1 MVVGDSFVPVNESP
15 LAVISVENQTVQA
28 GTEVTLDGSASSD
41 DVGVVSYQW
50 SEGGSVLGTQ
60 TVLSLGALSAG
71 EYTIDLQVTDGEG
84 ATDTE
89 SVVITVEPAP
99 VTGTE
104 EGSSVAV
111 NDLFTLGNSG
121 SNVWSSVG
129 FVESFVAPPVVISSV
144 LTSNDADPAE
154 VMLSD
159 VSSVGVD
166 VLLGE
171 FEYQDGVHGAE
182 TLGLFYLEA
191 GAHDFGGLSAFAGTS
206 AVGGDLSRV
215 DFGVEFSSA
224 PVVLAHLMSEK
235 EDVTAVV
242 RVRDVD
248 ATGFSVQ
255 LQTEEALGTAGD
267 IRELHYVAI
276 EEGAGS
282 HNGQRVI
289 VGKTDRVVNHNAREI
304 EFGEELGSPLFYA
317 QDQQRFGNN
326 TAWVRMV
333 ALDSGSA
340 QVRMQEEQSQDSE
353 TTHTT
358 TIVGWM
364 AVGDPVNLE
373 PPPLTNESPLAENDT
388 ASVVAGEV
396 VTIDVLANDLDEG
409 LTIDASVVTVAIV
422 TASESGEAQVQ
433 SDGSVL
439 YTAPLVTED
448 TTDTFIYSV
457 TDADG
462 ASAEATVTVAISRV
476 NTAPVAV
483 DDAAIVVAGAGTL
496 IDVLSND
503 SDTDGSL
510 NVGSV
515 STSIDEAVAQA
526 DGTVLYTPAAG
537 AVTDSPIQFTYN
549 VADNEGALSNQATVT
564 VTVTPA
570 NTAPIAEDDSATVVA
585 GTEVS
590 INVLAN
596 DLDEGVLIDGST
608 VTVAIVT
615 ASELIAGIAQ
625 VQSDGSILY
634 TAPSVTEETIDTFS
648 YSVTDAGGESD
659 EAIVTVTINPAN
671 SAPVAD
677 GDEAAVVAGAE
688 VLIDVLSND
697 FDEGIA
703 IDAST
708 VTVSIVDGP
717 DVGAAVVQSNSTIL
731 YTVPVDTEEVSAS
744 FSYSV
749 EDAEGAV
756 SGTATVTVTITPS
769 NAAPVA
775 VDDEVTVVA
784 GVDTPINVLANDLDE
799 SIEIDAEAVTLAI
812 VDGSGPTV
820 GTAVVQ
826 EDGTVF
832 YIAPLDAEET
842 TDTFRYSV
850 TDAGGASAEATVVVT
865 VTPAN
870 SAPVTE
876 DDSATVLAGADVLI
890 NVLENDLDESIE
902 IDAEIVTISIVDGSG
917 PAVGIAVVQ
926 DDGTILYT
934 VPADAIETSDSFRYS
949 VTDAQGES
957 GEALVSIT
965 IDPANTA
972 PFAEDDEV
980 TVVAGVSTLIEVLTN
995 DLDEGVV
1002 VDASAVTVAIVD
1014 GSGPVVGTVV
1024 VQDDGTILYTV
1035 PADTIDTSDSF
1046 SYSVTDADGESG
1058 EASVT
1063 VTISPANIANTA
1075 PLAVDD
1081 EVTVVAGED
1090 TLIDVLS
1097 NDSDDGIPS
1106 DVLTVI
1112 AGPVEPS
1119 HGTISI
1125 DPVSGVIT
1133 YSSNPMMVSLDAVD
1147 QFSYIVEDE
1156 SGLASNA
1163 ATVTVT
1169 FDLGA
1174 VIHTHHEMIPNP
1186 VYGTNVR
1193 VAEACKGVAQ
1203 GCDWSSAS
1211 TWVTGAVPDGDSRVI
1226 VDGHVRIQDLNA
1238 LARSIGIYPEGKL
1251 AFAANDN
1258 TRLSVA
1264 DLLVFQG
1271 GTLEIGT
1278 QNSPISS
1285 SVRAEVVFRDLP
1297 FDETDPKQHLRGLLT
1312 IDGEVN
1318 VYGHELDEVFIRAT
1332 GEPASGDTVIALN
1345 QSATSSGWRV
1355 GDTVVIPSS
1364 HQCPVESGNGCTDQ
1378 TEERTVSS
1386 ISGSSITLDAPLDFD
1401 HPGARDHNGVLDF
1414 TPHVV
1419 NKTRNVV
1426 FRSEN
1431 PQGVRGHL
1439 LLHGRS
1445 DIDIRYAEFQS
1456 LGRTDI
1462 RILSALNQKGR
1473 YPVHAHHLIG
1483 PRVPQSNGYQFTL
1496 VGNTVDFGDE
1506 NNQQDRKWGISIH
1519 ESHYGLI
1526 DRNIIDRASGA
1537 GMVTESGSEAGNR
1550 FSNNFVVRIVGG
1562 NGERLHDPDPTDGSK
1577 LGRAGSAYWFNG
1589 GGRNHFENNVAAAV
1603 VECVYCY
1610 GFKFDNVDNSTLQ
1623 FPRNQGDDP
1632 HMGGGVSVDPYTVGI
1647 NDFINNEAYAVPN
1660 GLTIWWECSR
1670 GDTPRSNCSSHIELF
1685 SVWHHHRW
1693 GYYGYPVNNMTIQD
1707 FVMRGDPTVLNNRFE
1722 GVIGMNFSDY
1732 MTRNTSIVNADIQN
1746 VRTAIQMPSMRGARN
1761 ETGLNAGFVTVE
1773 DSYMVSTIGLDV
1785 VLPSSVNGAGNLPP
1799 QTAVVSNVQ
1808 FESIDPGNDFDEAFI
1823 FMNDQSQF
1831 PTNTGLR
1838 NDIQVFNY
1846 NSAPGIEGEDLY
1858 IVPAYQG
1865 PASCDSRIGQ
1875 CDTEITSAYPDIS
1888 QGHVYRLG
1896 ALSGVELEFPTANA
1910 GVDQTVERGDDVLL
1924 DATQSTDADGT
1935 IVSYQWTRNGTVLA
1949 TGAQP
1954 AVSSVALGVGV
1965 HTIDLLV
1972 TDNDSA
1978 TATDSVV
1985 VTVTEAVLIANDDA
1999 GIVEVESSVAISVFD
2014 NDIGVTPDVD
2024 LETNTDQPAQN
2035 GFFSVD
2041 KEAGIIT
2048 YFPHIGRGPGTDS
2061 FGYRFR
2067 RPGVA
2072 LSNVATVHIT
2082 IVAANI
2088 APIAN
2093 AGADQTIESGEVV
2106 TLNGSFSSDADGSI
2120 ESYLWTRNGVEVGT
2134 GAIVV
2139 LSNLAVGTYTI
2150 DLLVTDDDGSTATDS
2165 VVITVNEVANVAPIA
2180 DAGADQIVDE
2190 GTDVTLNGGNSE
2202 DTDGNIVS
2210 YLWTESGAGVGTG
2223 ESVLLSDLSV
2233 GTHTITLLVTD
2244 DDEATATD
2252 SVVITV
2258 NAVENQAP
2266 IADAG
2271 ADQTVDEG
2279 TEVTLDGSGSE
2290 DTDGGSI
2297 VSYLWTEEGAEV
2309 GTGENIVLS
2318 DLSVG
2323 THTITLLVTDD
2334 EEATATDSVEITV
2347 NAVENLAPI
2356 ADAGADQ
2363 TVDEGNEVTLD
2374 ASGSEDSDGSV
2385 LSYLWTDNGVEVGTG
2400 EIVVLSNL
2408 AVGTHTIDL
2417 LVTDEEEATATDSV
2431 EITVNAVENLA
2442 PIADAGADQT
2452 VDEGTEVTLDGS
2464 GSEDTDG
2471 GSVVSY
2477 LWTENGVEVGTGVS
2491 PVLSGLV
2498 AGSYD
2503 IELLITDNLGA
2514 TATDSVTVTVNDM
2527 SGCSPAGSA
2536 DRTISLLMVGNRLM
2550 NDIESKLEQLLDCGG
2565 YTSDIDTYN
2574 PAGYTL
2580 TDHDA
2585 DEQTTASIAEGYDLT
2600 LLQEL
2605 STDFLNRAPPYET
2618 ISALDSKIAAAL
2630 SGMGFYQTWGLQDRN
2645 IEETESFLSA
2655 YESAAEFFEAP
2666 IIHIGRAWD
2675 YFYTLHSE
2683 EPPFSLYLDEANP
2696 TEEGK
2701 ALIAYVVYAYVTGE
2715 SPLLTTTLGL
2725 DGDDALLLQ
2734 NTAWDSYQLYGLQF
2748 HP

>member
-1 MVVGDSFVPVNESP
+1 M
-15 LAVISVENQTVQA
+15 
-28 GTEVTLDGSASSD
+28 
-41 DVGVVSYQW
+41 
-50 SEGGSVLGTQ
+50 
-60 TVLSLGALSAG
+60 
-71 EYTIDLQVTDGEG
+71 
-84 ATDTE
+84 
-89 SVVITVEPAP
+89 
-99 VTGTE
+99 
-104 EGSSVAV
+104 
-111 NDLFTLGNSG
+111 
-121 SNVWSSVG
+121 
-129 FVESFVAPPVVISSV
+129 
-144 LTSNDADPAE
+144 
-154 VMLSD
+154 
-159 VSSVGVD
+159 
-166 VLLGE
+166 
-171 FEYQDGVHGAE
+171 
-182 TLGLFYLEA
+182 
-191 GAHDFGGLSAFAGTS
+191 
-206 AVGGDLSRV
+206 
-215 DFGVEFSSA
+215 
-224 PVVLAHLMSEK
+224 
-235 EDVTAVV
+235 
-242 RVRDVD
+242 
-248 ATGFSVQ
+248 
-255 LQTEEALGTAGD
+255 
-267 IRELHYVAI
+267 
-276 EEGAGS
+276 
-282 HNGQRVI
+282 
-289 VGKTDRVVNHNAREI
+289 
-304 EFGEELGSPLFYA
+304 
-317 QDQQRFGNN
+317 
-326 TAWVRMV
+326 
-333 ALDSGSA
+333 
-340 QVRMQEEQSQDSE
+340 
-353 TTHTT
+353 
-358 TIVGWM
+358 
-364 AVGDPVNLE
+364 
-373 PPPLTNESPLAENDT
+373 
-388 ASVVAGEV
+388 
-396 VTIDVLANDLDEG
+396 
-409 LTIDASVVTVAIV
+409 
-422 TASESGEAQVQ
+422 
-433 SDGSVL
+433 
-439 YTAPLVTED
+439 
-448 TTDTFIYSV
+448 
-457 TDADG
+457 
-462 ASAEATVTVAISRV
+462 
-476 NTAPVAV
+476 
-483 DDAAIVVAGAGTL
+483 
-496 IDVLSND
+496 
-503 SDTDGSL
+503 
-510 NVGSV
+510 
-515 STSIDEAVAQA
+515 
-526 DGTVLYTPAAG
+526 
-537 AVTDSPIQFTYN
+537 
-549 VADNEGALSNQATVT
+549 
-564 VTVTPA
+564 
-570 NTAPIAEDDSATVVA
+570 
-585 GTEVS
+585 
-590 INVLAN
+590 
-596 DLDEGVLIDGST
+596 
-608 VTVAIVT
+608 
-615 ASELIAGIAQ
+615 
-625 VQSDGSILY
+625 
-634 TAPSVTEETIDTFS
+634 
-648 YSVTDAGGESD
+648 
-659 EAIVTVTINPAN
+659 
-671 SAPVAD
+671 
-677 GDEAAVVAGAE
+677 
-688 VLIDVLSND
+688 
-697 FDEGIA
+697 
-703 IDAST
+703 
-708 VTVSIVDGP
+708 
-717 DVGAAVVQSNSTIL
+717 
-731 YTVPVDTEEVSAS
+731 
-744 FSYSV
+744 
-749 EDAEGAV
+749 
-756 SGTATVTVTITPS
+756 
-769 NAAPVA
+769 
-775 VDDEVTVVA
+775 
-784 GVDTPINVLANDLDE
+784 
-799 SIEIDAEAVTLAI
+799 TLAI

-890 NVLENDLDESIE
+890 NVLANDLDESIE

-1063 VTISPANIANTA
+1063 VTISPANIDNTA

-2223 ESVLLSDLSV
+2223 SVVVTVTEAVLIANDDASIVEVESSVAISVFDNDIGVTPDVDLETNTDQPAQNGFFSVDKEAGIITYFPHIGRGPGTDSFGYRFRRPGVALSNVATVHITIVAANIAPIANAGADQTIESGEVVTLNGSFSSDADGSIESYLWTRNGVEVGTGAIVVLSNLAVGTYTIDLLVTDDDGSTATDSVVITVNEVANVAPIADAGADQIVDEGTDVTLNGGNSEDTDGNIVSYLWTESGAGVGTGESVLLSDLSV

-2536 DRTISLLMVGNRLM
+2536 DQTISLLMVGNRLM